1 MRTRTIKT
9 SRFIIAGV
17 VVALLMAG
25 GVALFASSS
34 PDGLESVMLEGCTT
48 TEEGDIAGGDCVAR
62 QAGEHEIGGP
72 LADYGL
78 SFIDSES
85 AGGSLAGIFG
95 VLLVLALATGLFWL
109 LARGGRGRS
118 EGA

>member
-1 MRTRTIKT
+1 MKK
-9 SRFIIAGV
+9 FMIAGV
-17 VVALLMAG
+17 IVALLMAG
-25 GVALFASSS
+25 GLALFASSS

-48 TEEGDIAGGDCVAR
+48 TEEGDIDGGDCVAQ

-78 SFIDSES
+78 SFVDSES
-85 AGGSLAGIFG
+85 LGGSLAGILG

-109 LARGGRGRS
+109 LARGARGRS
-118 EGA
+118 GSA